1 MTSTTSC
8 GRSCATTSPSAIASS
23 SRRAVTVTPLLPAID
38 LLPTFSDCPRRIYMS
53 ATIADDSEIV
63 RTFDA
68 SVTAVGK
75 PISSISLAGVGERMI
90 LVPGLMK
97 LAGVPIDSLVKHIA
111 LDIAK
116 RKGGVA
122 ILIPS
127 GEAAKKW
134 EDIAQYPNSTS
145 AVTQFI
151 KDMQDGSSFGPVVL
165 ANRYDGIDLA
175 GNSCRLLVMNGLP
188 QGTSDYDMY
197 RMNVMANSSV
207 NSLLAQRVE
216 QGIGRGTRGGADY
229 CVVIRTGEKLVDGS
243 AEGPT
248 STN

>member
-1 MTSTTSC
+1 
-8 GRSCATTSPSAIASS
+8 
-23 SRRAVTVTPLLPAID
+23 
-38 LLPTFSDCPRRIYMS
+38 DCPRRIYMS

-68 SVTAVGK
+68 SVAAVGQ
-75 PISSISLAGVGERMI
+75 PISSTSLAGVGERMI

-97 LAGVPIDSLVKHIA
+97 LSGVPIDSLVKHIA
-111 LDIAK
+111 VTIAGN
-116 RKGGVA
+116 RAGAA
-122 ILIPS
+122 ILVPS
-127 GEAAKKW
+127 GEAAQRW
-134 EDIAQYPNSTS
+134 QDIAVYPNTTD
-145 AVTQFI
+145 AVAGYV
-151 KDMQDGSSFGPVVL
+151 KDMQEGKSFGPVVL

-229 CVVIRTGEKLVDGS
+229 CVVILTGERLVGWIGRKINLDQLTARTRAQLKMGQEVS
-243 AEGPT
+243 EEVSKAAEVLPT
-248 STN
+248 VMKCL

>member
-1 MTSTTSC
+1 
-8 GRSCATTSPSAIASS
+8 
-23 SRRAVTVTPLLPAID
+23 
-38 LLPTFSDCPRRIYMS
+38 MS

-68 SVTAVGK
+68 SVTAVGQ
-75 PISSISLAGVGERMI
+75 PISSTSLAGVGERMI

-97 LAGVPIDSLVKHIA
+97 LAGVPIDNLVKQIA

-116 RKGGVA
+116 RNAGVA
-122 ILIPS
+122 ILVPS

-134 EDIAQYPNSTS
+134 EDIAQYPSTTI
-145 AVTQFI
+145 AVTESV
-151 KDMQDGSSFGPVVL
+151 KDMQEGKSFGPVVL

-197 RMNVMANSSV
+197 RINVMANS
-207 NSLLAQRVE
+207 
-216 QGIGRGTRGGADY
+216 
-229 CVVIRTGEKLVDGS
+229 
-243 AEGPT
+243 
-248 STN
+248 